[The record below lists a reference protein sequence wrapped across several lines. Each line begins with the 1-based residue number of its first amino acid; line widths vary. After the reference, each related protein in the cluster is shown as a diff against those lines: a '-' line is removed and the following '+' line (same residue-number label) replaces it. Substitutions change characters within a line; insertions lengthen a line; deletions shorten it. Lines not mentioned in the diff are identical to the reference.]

1 MKPVIDVLREY
12 DGLATTAQL
21 RARGIDKGQI
31 DIALMYDRIWRVR
44 KGLWCLPDIP
54 RPVLNSQRAKGRLA
68 CVSALEYH
76 GVFDHD
82 GTGLHVSARLGQ
94 VSWHPVPQRDDV
106 VRHWSRSRLGGDRF
120 AVDVDTA
127 WAQFALCRGVA
138 GRDVRLRRTDSL

>member
-21 RARGIDKGQI
+21 RARGIDRGQI
-31 DIALMYDRIWRVR
+31 DIAYMYDRIWRVR

-54 RPVLNSQRAKGRLA
+54 RPVLRSQRVKGRLA
-68 CVSALEYH
+68 CVSALVYH
-76 GVFDHD
+76 GVFDADD
-82 GTGLHVSARLGQ
+82 GPVHVSARFGQ
-94 VSWHPVPQRDDV
+94 VSWHPVPARDDV
-106 VRHWSRSRLGGDRF
+106 VRHWSRSPLAGDRF
-120 AVDVDTA
+120 AVDVETA